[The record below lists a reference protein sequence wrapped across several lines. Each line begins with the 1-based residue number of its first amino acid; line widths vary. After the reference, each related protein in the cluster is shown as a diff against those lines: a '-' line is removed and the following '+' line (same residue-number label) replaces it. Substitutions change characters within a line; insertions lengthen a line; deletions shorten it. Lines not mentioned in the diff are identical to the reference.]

1 MNTYQCR
8 SRKRNEKQAMR
19 NYGERDE
26 ALIPRGNSSGA
37 FVTVFL
43 VLQDLIKL
51 ALRTTL
57 KSTASVFPSSPVLNS
72 KCQSVWQQ
80 RVTLPLITSR
90 LAQKVLLNFF
100 VWNPKMKRVKKKN
113 LTEINDYVK
122 RSSLDQTFLSK
133 TLNFRAKMFS
143 AISRFFY

>member
-26 ALIPRGNSSGA
+26 ALIPKGNSSGGA

-57 KSTASVFPSSPVLNS
+57 KSTASVFPSSSPVLNS

-100 VWNPKMKRVKKKN
+100 VWNPKMKRVKKEPHWNQWLCKKK
-113 LTEINDYVK
+113 LI
-122 RSSLDQTFLSK
+122 RSDFFEQNWIFVPKCFLQ
-133 TLNFRAKMFS
+133 F
-143 AISRFFY
+143 

>member
-1 MNTYQCR
+1 
-8 SRKRNEKQAMR
+8 MR

-26 ALIPRGNSSGA
+26 ALIPRGNSSGGA

-72 KCQSVWQQ
+72 KCQSV
-80 RVTLPLITSR
+80 
-90 LAQKVLLNFF
+90 
-100 VWNPKMKRVKKKN
+100 
-113 LTEINDYVK
+113 
-122 RSSLDQTFLSK
+122 
-133 TLNFRAKMFS
+133 
-143 AISRFFY
+143 